1 MKMKVFNMALL
12 TMVISFMS
20 IVNSQVVHTIV
31 VSDFEFTPN
40 DLTVMVGDTV
50 RWSYTSGVHPH
61 NVKADNGSFTSG
73 TPALP
78 TWIYNHVFTSA
89 GNNPYYCEPHGGP
102 GGAGM
107 SGVVIVE
114 NPVGVDDEK
123 LIADKFELL
132 QNYPNPFNPSTNIGF
147 RISDRGFVSLKV
159 YNILGDEIAT
169 LINEEKEQGV
179 YDVTFNAA
187 GLSSGMYLYKLSVVP
202 MAQRDLVLK
211 DGQAGAFVETKKMI
225 IIK

>member
-1 MKMKVFNMALL
+1 
-12 TMVISFMS
+12 VIRLKP
-20 IVNSQVVHTIV
+20 
-31 VSDFEFTPN
+31 E
-40 DLTVMVGDTV
+40 GA
-50 RWSYTSGVHPH
+50 SG
-61 NVKADNGSFTSG
+61 
-73 TPALP
+73 
-78 TWIYNHVFTSA
+78 I
-89 GNNPYYCEPHGGP
+89 
-102 GGAGM
+102 
-107 SGVVIVE
+107 
-114 NPVGVDDEK
+114 DDE
-123 LIADKFELL
+123 IFELPKTFSL
-132 QNYPNPFNPSTNIGF
+132 MQNYPNPFNPSTNIGF

-187 GLSSGMYLYKLSVVP
+187 GLSSGMYLYKLSVMP